1 MLPSLVTTPYTPDI
15 GQPMPRKQA
24 GVWFGICVIRYGFSE
39 IVINQVVS
47 EEIILYRDGLYCFFY
62 GSEELNRSG

>member
-1 MLPSLVTTPYTPDI
+1 MIWYHMSVC
-15 GQPMPRKQA
+15 M
-24 GVWFGICVIRYGFSE
+24 IRYGFSQ

-62 GSEELNRSG
+62 GREGLKCPG